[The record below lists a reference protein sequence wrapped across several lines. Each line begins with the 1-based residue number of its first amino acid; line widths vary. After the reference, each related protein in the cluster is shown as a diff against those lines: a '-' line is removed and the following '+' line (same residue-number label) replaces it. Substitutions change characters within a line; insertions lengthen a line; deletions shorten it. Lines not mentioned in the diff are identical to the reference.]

1 MLRTRL
7 AACLWLL
14 ASASI
19 LAAQPVPQIQPVP
32 GQPARP
38 ARPAPP
44 RYEFR
49 RLHDPNGTG
58 KFYMGREIAQVMG
71 HLGAGWLDR
80 PEREQEEQ
88 PAKLMK
94 ALKLK
99 PGDVVAD
106 IGAGS
111 GYFTF
116 RLAKEVGSKGKVY
129 AVDIQKE
136 FLAMLRKRAKDR
148 ELTNVEPILG
158 TITDPKLPAGSVDLI
173 LLVDVYHEFSHPYEM
188 TEAMIKALKRGGRIV
203 FVEYRMEDPKVPILL
218 VHKMTQQQVKKE
230 MAIHPLR
237 HVETSDVL
245 PRQHII
251 IFEKKPAEKSPDK
264 PDKTGD
270 KRNDR

>member
-1 MLRTRL
+1 MRRTRP
-7 AACLWLL
+7 AACLALL
-14 ASASI
+14 LWVSA
-19 LAAQPVPQIQPVP
+19 LAAQP
-32 GQPARP
+32 
-38 ARPAPP
+38 PP
-44 RYEFR
+44 RYEIR
-49 RLHDPNGTG
+49 RLHDPYGTG

-80 PEREQEEQ
+80 PEREKEER

-116 RLAKEVGSKGKVY
+116 RLAKEVGARGKVY
-129 AVDIQKE
+129 AVEIQKE
-136 FLAMLRKRAKDR
+136 FLAILRKRARDR
-148 ELTNVEPILG
+148 NLDNVAPVLG
-158 TITDPKLPAGSVDLI
+158 TLTDPKLPAHSVDLI
-173 LLVDVYHEFSHPYEM
+173 LLVDVYHEFSHPHEM
-188 TEAMIKALKRGGRIV
+188 TAAMTRALKPGGRIV
-203 FVEYRMEDPKVPILL
+203 FVEYRLEDPKVPILL
-218 VHKMTQQQVKKE
+218 VHKMTEKQVRKE

-251 IFEKKPAEKSPDK
+251 VFEKKAAKEESK
-264 PDKTGD
+264 PGD
-270 KRNDR
+270 KSREGK